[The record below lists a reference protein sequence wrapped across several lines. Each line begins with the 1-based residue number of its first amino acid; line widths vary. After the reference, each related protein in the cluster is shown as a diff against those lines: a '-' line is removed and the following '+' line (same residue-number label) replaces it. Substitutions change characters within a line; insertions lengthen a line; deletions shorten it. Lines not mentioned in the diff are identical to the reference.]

1 MFDEI
6 RTAVETHPD
15 VLYALVFG
23 SGARGTLHDGSDVDV
38 AIELRAA
45 APRDPHDLRRL
56 IRVLETAVRRPVD
69 LILLDEAPP
78 SIAYRVFRDGIL
90 VLERDHAALTARKA
104 RAIVEYLDFQPV
116 EELCAA
122 GVLRAARGR

>member
-6 RTAVETHPD
+6 RAVVEAHPD
-15 VLYALVFG
+15 ILYALVFG
-23 SGARGTLHDGSDVDV
+23 SGARGTLHEGSDIDV
-38 AIELRAA
+38 AIELRPGA
-45 APRDPHDLRRL
+45 PHDAHTLRRL
-56 IRVLETAVRRPVD
+56 TRELEAAARRAVD
-69 LILLDEAPP
+69 LVLLDEAPSP
-78 SIAYRVFRDGIL
+78 IAYRVFRDGIL
-90 VLERDHAALTARKA
+90 LIERDHEALTSRKA